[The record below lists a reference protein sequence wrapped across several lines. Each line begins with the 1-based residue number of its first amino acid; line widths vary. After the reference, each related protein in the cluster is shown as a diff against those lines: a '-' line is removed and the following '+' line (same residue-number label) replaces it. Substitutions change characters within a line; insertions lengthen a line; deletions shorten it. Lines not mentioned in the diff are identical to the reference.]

1 MEAELNEEE
10 KDNFEKVNIILAC
23 IFSLLNIFITLFSI
37 FFFKSNT
44 KIIRD
49 LKYKLLGLIFIDSI
63 YLIIYAY
70 FKNEKSFFHEL
81 LFSAL
86 SSFEFYFFISFL
98 YKIFHNTEMSIL
110 AKEVDLLNPLQIYFL
125 FILVIFPYSKFNFI
139 YCELL
144 NCIQYTIII
153 LFLIILYKYFKKTI
167 MIISSQLISKDSAN
181 ITIYSYLNKLNK
193 LCLILI
199 LCYNII
205 KFISIFIYSEY
216 YKIFLQIG
224 LNTIN
229 QGLKYYIFLLFDVI
243 IYNLSNKVY
252 IINSDE
258 SVEIVK
264 NNYK

>member
-10 KDNFEKVNIILAC
+10 KCNFEVVNIILAC

-37 FFFKSNT
+37 FILKSNK
-44 KIIRD
+44 KIIRG
-49 LKYKLLGLIFIDSI
+49 LKFKLLGLIFIDSI
-63 YLIIYAY
+63 NIIIYA
-70 FKNEKSFFHEL
+70 FFTNEKSFLYEL
-81 LFSAL
+81 FFSAL

-98 YKIFHNTEMSIL
+98 YKIFLNTKMSIL
-110 AKEVDLLNPLQIYFL
+110 AKEVGLLNPLQIYFL
-125 FILVIFPYSKFNFI
+125 FILVIFPYNKFNFM
-139 YCELL
+139 YSKLF

-153 LFLIILYKYFKKTI
+153 IFLITLYKYFQKTI
-167 MIISSQLISKDSAN
+167 IIISSHLISKDSAN
-181 ITIYSYLNKLNK
+181 VIIYSYLNKLNK

-205 KFISIFIYSEY
+205 KIISIFIYVEY
-216 YKIFLQIG
+216 YEIFFQIG

-243 IYNLSNKVY
+243 IFTLSNKVN

-258 SVEIVK
+258 KVEIVK